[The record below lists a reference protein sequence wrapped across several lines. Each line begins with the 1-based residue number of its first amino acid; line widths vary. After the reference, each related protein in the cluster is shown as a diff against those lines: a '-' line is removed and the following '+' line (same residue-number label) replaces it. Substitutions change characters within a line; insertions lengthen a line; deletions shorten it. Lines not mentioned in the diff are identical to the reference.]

1 MRSEERH
8 ALKALGEN
16 IRRERLR
23 ALLSQEK
30 LGFATHLDRT
40 YIGGIERGERNCT
53 ILFGAGSALLGSAAA
68 LYLAGPEER
77 ELAPGVLIWAGMA
90 FGLLALTL
98 CGSGYRRLRRLC
110 SNERPPNAAGGA

>member
-23 ALLSQEK
+23 AGLSQEK

-40 YIGGIERGERNCT
+40 YVGGIERGERNCT
-53 ILFGAGSALLGSAAA
+53 ILKVCLIAKALDLDPAT
-68 LYLAGPEER
+68 LLR
-77 ELAPGVLIWAGMA
+77 GV
-90 FGLLALTL
+90 
-98 CGSGYRRLRRLC
+98 RL
-110 SNERPPNAAGGA
+110 